1 MAFMVYAM
9 RMSTERTAGLVK
21 VVRRSSM
28 RSPDGFAE
36 FVEARSPSLL
46 RAAWLLTGD
55 VGKAED
61 LLQTVLAR
69 AWRNW
74 QRIRSDGNPE
84 AYVRQMLYTT
94 FLSWWRRRWRGE
106 IPTEGMPDQPGM
118 GDLAGESAV
127 RDAMRRALNRLSPR
141 QRAVLVL
148 RFLEDLSV
156 AETSALLGCTDG
168 TVKTQTSRA
177 LAAMRLDE
185 DVRSLFTEE
194 VS

>member
-1 MAFMVYAM
+1 
-9 RMSTERTAGLVK
+9 
-21 VVRRSSM
+21 
-28 RSPDGFAE
+28 
-36 FVEARSPSLL
+36 
-46 RAAWLLTGD
+46 
-55 VGKAED
+55 
-61 LLQTVLAR
+61 
-69 AWRNW
+69 
-74 QRIRSDGNPE
+74 
-84 AYVRQMLYTT
+84 
-94 FLSWWRRRWRGE
+94 
-106 IPTEGMPDQPGM
+106 
-118 GDLAGESAV
+118 
-127 RDAMRRALNRLSPR
+127 DAMRRALNRLSPR

>member
-1 MAFMVYAM
+1 
-9 RMSTERTAGLVK
+9 
-21 VVRRSSM
+21 M

-36 FVEARSPSLL
+36 FVQARSPSLL

-55 VGKAED
+55 AGKAED

-74 QRIRSDGNPE
+74 RRIRHDGNPE
-84 AYVRQMLYTT
+84 AYVRCMLYTT
-94 FLSWWRRRWRGE
+94 YLNWWQRRWRGE
-106 IPTEGMPDQPGM
+106 VPAEVVPDGPAR
-118 GDLAGESAV
+118 GDLADESAI
-127 RDAMRRALNRLSPR
+127 RDAMRRGLGRLSPR

-148 RFLEDLSV
+148 RFLEDMSV
-156 AETSALLGCTDG
+156 SEIAALLDCSAG

-177 LAAMRLDE
+177 LAALRVDT

>member
-1 MAFMVYAM
+1 
-9 RMSTERTAGLVK
+9 
-21 VVRRSSM
+21 M

-36 FVEARSPSLL
+36 FVQSRSPSLL

-61 LLQTVLAR
+61 LLQAVLAR

-74 QRIRSDGNPE
+74 RRIRHDGNPE
-84 AYVRQMLYTT
+84 AYVRRMLYTT
-94 FLSWWRRRWRGE
+94 YLSWWQRRWRGE
-106 IPTEGMPDQPGM
+106 VPAEVVPDGPAL
-118 GDLAGESAV
+118 GDLAGESAI
-127 RDAMRRALNRLSPR
+127 RDAMRRGLDRLSPR

-156 AETSALLGCTDG
+156 AETAALLDCTAG

-177 LAAMRLDE
+177 LAAMRLDG